1 MIKNIRVMY
10 VNKIAY
16 PLIHKFGKKAINECM
31 ASVVITKYNFM
42 DIKSSQML
50 INYTLPANQ
59 VGNLGGSSNDRQV
72 EMVKIVKII
81 GSYTGTL
88 KWLPKIYLIL

>member
-16 PLIHKFGKKAINECM
+16 HLIHKFGKKAINECM

-72 EMVKIVKII
+72 AMVKIVKII